1 MELIYIVPAPNVG
14 WKSSQSMWIVT
25 HYVTLLVCQGIH
37 DFCSSHFWSDCLTS
51 LGNIVP
57 WMVIYAAELWFDRN
71 PSKLVCNGRK
81 EKLIKWTSKAD
92 GPWKDIPFSLQREQR
107 PQTFSEDVNGI
118 QSLNANR
125 NRGRSE
131 TLVDYAP
138 SEYHRRLK
146 FTLVSLLH
154 RIYNPA
160 RFWGILSTH
169 SSTVV

>member
-1 MELIYIVPAPNVG
+1 MGNVTWRVQWIIHISAPLVVPLWLFNIPRLEICLISTMEVIYIVPAPNVS
-14 WKSSQSMWIVT
+14 WKSSESMWIVT
-25 HYVTLLVCQGIH
+25 HYVTLLVCQGRH

-118 QSLNANR
+118 YVFQYQQD
-125 NRGRSE
+125 
-131 TLVDYAP
+131 LV
-138 SEYHRRLK
+138 EGGHK
-146 FTLVSLLH
+146 
-154 RIYNPA
+154 
-160 RFWGILSTH
+160 
-169 SSTVV
+169 

>member
-1 MELIYIVPAPNVG
+1 MGNVTWRVQWIIHISAPLVVPLRLFNIPRLKICLISTMELIYIVPAPNVG

-92 GPWKDIPFSLQREQR
+92 GPWKDIPFSLQREQG
-107 PQTFSEDVNGI
+107 PQAFSEDVNGI
-118 QSLNANR
+118 YVFQYQQD
-125 NRGRSE
+125 
-131 TLVDYAP
+131 LV
-138 SEYHRRLK
+138 EGGHK
-146 FTLVSLLH
+146 
-154 RIYNPA
+154 
-160 RFWGILSTH
+160 
-169 SSTVV
+169 